1 MSKRATEPVIDEVTH
16 LNDMVCFNLYAASRA
31 VSAAYRPLLEPLD
44 VTYPQYL
51 VLATLWEYG
60 DLSVGELSQRLQL
73 EYGTMTP
80 LLKRMEARGLV
91 SRTRSTRDERTVIV
105 ALAPDGEA
113 LRVHAPGIYA
123 AICEIFGF
131 TPERAADAL
140 AVLRSVTDHANR
152 AAEGGKR
159 SGPTS
164 ASV

>member
-1 MSKRATEPVIDEVTH
+1 MSSRQSEPVSDDVTH

-31 VSAAYRPLLEPLD
+31 VAAAYRPLLEPLD

-80 LLKRMEARGLV
+80 LLKRMETRGLV
-91 SRTRSTRDERTVIV
+91 SRTRSARDERTVIV
-105 ALAPDGEA
+105 ALAPHGES

-123 AICEIFGF
+123 AICDIFGF
-131 TPERAADAL
+131 TPERAVDAL
-140 AVLRSVTDHANR
+140 TVLRSVTDHANR
-152 AAEGGKR
+152 AAMADK
-159 SGPTS
+159 GPDASS
-164 ASV
+164 ASA

>member
-1 MSKRATEPVIDEVTH
+1 MNDRAAGPVDDDVTH

-31 VSAAYRPLLEPLD
+31 VAAAYRPLLEPLD

-60 DLSVGELSQRLQL
+60 DLSVGELSIRLQL

-91 SRTRSTRDERTVIV
+91 SRTRSVRDERTVIV
-105 ALAPDGEA
+105 SLAPAGEA

-123 AICEIFGF
+123 SICEIFGF
-131 TPERAADAL
+131 TSERAVDAL

-152 AAEGGKR
+152 AAGTGKK